1 MNMIKVMWWRFQN
14 CLGTFTIL
22 LVEASSETGLFR
34 HLSNYVFRI
43 RNFGNTKAVR
53 DIFCFRIFNIE
64 VRFKKFSQKL
74 RKNFCFWDN
83 CICIGIVKLSLLT
96 TGYFS
101 SAANVLTSSPKIF
114 HVNKGD
120 LLQLSFPDRV
130 PLWSRCFDW
139 DFKSAWARLPCCLS
153 KDPLKLDFLDIDLT
167 TFSQSMILEI
177 QNLRK
182 LLFFPKYLKFN
193 VNFKNPAKNWEKVFL
208 R

>member
-1 MNMIKVMWWRFQN
+1 MQQK
-14 CLGTFTIL
+14 
-22 LVEASSETGLFR
+22 
-34 HLSNYVFRI
+34 
-43 RNFGNTKAVR
+43 
-53 DIFCFRIFNIE
+53 IE
-64 VRFKKFSQKL
+64 EKK
-74 RKNFCFWDN
+74 FCFWDN
-83 CICIGIVKLSLLT
+83 CIWIGIVKLSHLRT
-96 TGYFS
+96 WYFS

-130 PLWSRCFDW
+130 PLWSRRFDW

-193 VNFKNPAKNWEKVFL
+193 VNFKNPAKNWEKVLCFWDNCIWIGIV
-208 R
+208 